1 MIPEPIILAQQGP
14 GGLQPIGVATGD
26 QVPPGCTC
34 THYITVFIPGSTP
47 AGLTRAVCDKIQ
59 CNGGGN
65 PGAGCWVLR
74 VEDRQEIFPCGG
86 AFGPP
91 PAGSTCGEPAG
102 VGSNRYGILVRTY
115 RWVRCKGTSTG
126 GGFGGVPIVTPINE
140 PSWPEGEVV
149 PNPVAESSINNT
161 SIELFEPFEII
172 ENSNNITSRNISVM
186 DSSQKEYI
194 VILKGNDKIEHKV
207 FMEKMISTNAVSLT
221 ETTSKIPSRSVDI
234 INKQYFKNVHYFLT
248 DNEVTELRKDPRVEY
263 VIIPDDQLYGPP
275 IVDIHAIH
283 TQVGGF
289 HRRTYPIPGEN
300 DSLENHMNWGLIR
313 SSSKTNPY
321 TVTQYYPAS
330 DNPVGPGRELAK
342 DLDQM
347 ISPQGEMANL
357 TYSYGYDGTG
367 VDVVIVDDG
376 ICADH
381 PEWENAYGNTRLKE
395 INWEEFTDT
404 PRIPTTVTGNIIVTE
419 YQKTNVIT
427 TNGLEVVEVWIQGI
441 LFFNGPVNV
450 PAGEDLYNWFILVP
464 KPDSPGVNDNSVWQ
478 VSGLITDGNGLVIG
492 LDVYEIQ
499 NRKNGYYPQAAN
511 FRYYN
516 ESNKVAVDAHLGIER
531 EYIISPQSP
540 WYYTDSDG
548 HGTHVASTAVGKYN
562 GWAKNANIYFINFR
576 DGACL
581 AKVSK
586 WHNAKPKD
594 VATGFPLRP
603 TIINCSWHVTN
614 GPGFQSNYFGL
625 EKHNYEPE
633 VSNYGIYSNLST
645 TDSTQKCQYSSHI
658 SNPIAMVVV
667 NGITYGNVPGTSTTN
682 IPEDQYMSGIIP
694 AGLTF
699 SDPRTLMRYFTA
711 KYGIAPRTSILR
723 SQYGD
728 PNNIYQYSDTTHTN
742 IPYNQ
747 TDIKQLS
754 TSVKGVSAILNDGT
768 LVFWGAT
775 FEFDQGY
782 SPRGAVE
789 AAGEYA
795 NKKYKQ
801 ILMTSLNT
809 VGLGTDNLVYA
820 WGNNGAGQCNIP
832 SDLGPCKQIAAGYA
846 HTIALREDGTV
857 RAWGYNAYDQCNIP
871 SDLGVCKQIAGGQFH
886 TIALR
891 EDGTVRAWGLNVF
904 GECNI
909 PSDLGVCTQIAGGA
923 GHTVALR
930 QDGIVRAW
938 GDNSQGQCNV
948 PSDLG
953 ICKQIAGGGQN
964 TIAIQQSGIVR
975 AWGRNGN
982 DVPSDLGVCKQIGIS
997 SIVLGENA
1005 NKFTAYAI
1013 TTDNK
1018 IRMWGSLNPLSFSIT
1033 LKFGSNV
1040 TEQAPNGAPQGPLLT
1055 NLYLNE
1061 LTTSPGI
1068 HVCIA
1073 AGNDANNLARVGEN
1087 SYNDHVYFYRRNI
1100 GIEGG
1105 NPNPDFNPLPLS
1117 TTTSDRSL
1125 YWPIYYKRKNI
1136 PYNTECIVVGSY
1148 HNSTY
1153 FKGRAIESRSHFSAY
1168 GSAVDVY
1175 APGGLVQGASSR
1187 YSAWGVYGHTYGF
1200 SQKTDPYGKRYLSM
1214 KMSGTSM
1221 SCPQMCGM
1229 GALILQKFPTFTQT
1243 QLKEYIKNNSIPGL
1257 LKHQDTSIYDTTK
1270 GDKWW
1275 SYMTPDGITHDI
1287 DDFNKFP
1294 YGQKYT
1300 LGPNSVLANIAYMLV
1315 DVPVYVSTK
1324 INHAWYS
1331 YQDPKTGYDQF
1342 ILIGGVSGENINNIY
1357 NNIKSKTA
1365 RGSSLDWYI
1374 LRDNTTDTLN
1384 SSGANRIQISYDKEN
1399 T

>member
-1 MIPEPIILAQQGP
+1 MIPISPPPTFTPIGP
-14 GGLQPIGVATGD
+14 VGVATGD
-26 QVPPGCTC
+26 QLPPGCTC
-34 THYITVFIPGSTP
+34 THYITVLSTSPFTPGV
-47 AGLTRAVCDKIQ
+47 TRAVCDRIQ
-59 CNGGGN
+59 CDRGDLGHYGG
-65 PGAGCWVLR
+65 GCWVLR
-74 VEDRQEIFPCGG
+74 VEDRILPFPCSDGTAPIIIPEG
-86 AFGPP
+86 C
-91 PAGSTCGEPAG
+91 TCGEPPGIGA
-102 VGSNRYGILVRTY
+102 NHYGRLVRTFT
-115 RWVRCKGTSTG
+115 WVHCKDTHGTPTLG
-126 GGFGGVPIVTPINE
+126 WDWTNE
-140 PSWPEGEVV
+140 PTWPEGEIV
-149 PNPVAESSINNT
+149 PNPVAESSINNNT

-172 ENSNNITSRNISVM
+172 ENSNNITPRNISVR

-300 DSLENHMNWGLIR
+300 DSLEDHMNWGLIR

-330 DNPVGPGRELAK
+330 DNPVGPGSKLSK

-357 TYSYGYDGTG
+357 TYSYEYDGTG
-367 VDVVIVDDG
+367 VDVVIIDDG
-376 ICADH
+376 ICSDH
-381 PEWENAYGNTRLKE
+381 PEWQDTYGNSRLKE

-404 PRIPTTVTGNIIVTE
+404 PKIPITVTGNIIVTE
-419 YQKTNVIT
+419 YQTTTVISTGGAEIVT
-427 TNGLEVVEVWIQGI
+427 TPIQGI
-441 LFFNGPVNV
+441 LFFNGPVNI
-450 PAGEDLYNWFILVP
+450 PAGEDLYNWFILIP
-464 KPDSPGVNDNSVWQ
+464 KPDSPGVNDNSVWR
-478 VSGLITDGNGLVIG
+478 VSGLVSDIDGLVIG
-492 LDVYEIQ
+492 LDVYETQHI
-499 NRKNGYYPQAAN
+499 KNGYYPQAAN

-516 ESNKVAVDAHLGIER
+516 ESNKVAVDAHLDIQRG
-531 EYIISPQSP
+531 YIISPQNP
-540 WYYTDSDG
+540 WYYVDSDG

-576 DGACL
+576 DGSSL

-586 WHNAKPKD
+586 WHNAKPTD
-594 VATGFPLRP
+594 DTGFPIRP

-625 EKHNYEPE
+625 EKHNFEPE

-645 TDSTQKCQYSSHI
+645 TDSTQKCQYSSDI

-682 IPEDQYMSGIIP
+682 IPEDPYMSGIIP
-694 AGLTF
+694 AGLTS

-711 KYGIAPRTSILR
+711 KYGIGPRTQLLSTP
-723 SQYGD
+723 YGD
-728 PNNIYQYSDTTHTN
+728 PNNIYNYSDTTHTN
-742 IPYNQ
+742 IPYDQ
-747 TDIKQLS
+747 SDIKQLS
-754 TSVKGVSAILNDGT
+754 TSIKGVSALKNDGT

-775 FEFDQGY
+775 LEFNQGY

-801 ILMTSLNT
+801 ILMSSLHT
-809 VGLGTDNLVYA
+809 VGLGIDDLVYA
-820 WGNNGAGQCNIP
+820 WGNNSIGQCDIPINLGKCKQIAAGYGHTVALREDGTVRAWGWNSLGQCDIPSDLGRCTKIAAGLAHTVALREDGTVRAWGFNTRQQCNIP
-832 SDLGPCKQIAAGYA
+832 SDLGPCKQIAAGS
-846 HTIALREDGTV
+846 E
-857 RAWGYNAYDQCNIP
+857 
-871 SDLGVCKQIAGGQFH
+871 
-886 TIALR
+886 
-891 EDGTVRAWGLNVF
+891 
-904 GECNI
+904 
-909 PSDLGVCTQIAGGA
+909 
-923 GHTVALR
+923 HTVALR
-930 QDGIVRAW
+930 TD
-938 GDNSQGQCNV
+938 
-948 PSDLG
+948 
-953 ICKQIAGGGQN
+953 
-964 TIAIQQSGIVR
+964 GIVR
-975 AWGRNGN
+975 AWGRNDDQQGPGQC
-982 DVPSDLGVCKQIGIS
+982 DIPSDLGVCQQIAGGDVSTMALRRDNTVRMWGPTTLLSIPSDLGSCKQIGIGAGYS
-997 SIVLGENA
+997 N
-1005 NKFTAYAI
+1005 AYAI

-1018 IRMWGSLNPLSFSIT
+1018 IRIWGSLNSASFSLI

-1040 TEQAPNGAPQGPLLT
+1040 TEQTPDGLPQQPLLT
-1055 NLYLNE
+1055 NLYLIE
-1061 LTTSPGI
+1061 LMTSPGI
-1068 HVCIA
+1068 HVCVA
-1073 AGNDANNLARVGEN
+1073 AGNDTKNLARVGEN

-1100 GIEGG
+1100 FLEGG
-1105 NPNPDFNPLPLS
+1105 DSNPNFAPLGLN
-1117 TTTSDRSL
+1117 TTTLDRSL

-1136 PYNTECIVVGSY
+1136 PYVKDCIVVGSY

-1168 GSAVDVY
+1168 GSGVDIY
-1175 APGGLVQGASSR
+1175 AAGGLVQGAGSR
-1187 YSAWGVYGHTYGF
+1187 YSGYGVYGHTYGF
-1200 SQKTDPYGKRYLSM
+1200 SQNTDPYGKRYLSV

-1221 SCPQMCGM
+1221 SSPQMCGM

-1243 QLKEYIKNNSIPGL
+1243 QLKEYIKYNSIPGL

-1315 DVPVYVSTK
+1315 DLPVYVSTK